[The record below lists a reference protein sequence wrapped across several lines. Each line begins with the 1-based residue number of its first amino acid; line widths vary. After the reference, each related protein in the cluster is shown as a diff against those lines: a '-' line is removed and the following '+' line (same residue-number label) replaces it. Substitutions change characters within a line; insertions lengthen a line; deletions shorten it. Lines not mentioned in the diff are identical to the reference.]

1 MKPVR
6 KLLCG
11 IFFVIALLS
20 ALAVWGAY
28 IAVWHDWQGVL
39 GALIGLLTTPGAV
52 IFPFVYWVVEGS
64 FPTAYFATW
73 ITSIVAWF
81 FAMTLLNES

>member
-1 MKPVR
+1 MKPFR

-20 ALAVWGAY
+20 ALAVWGTY
-28 IAVWHDWQGVL
+28 IAVWYVWLGVF
-39 GALIGLLTTPGAV
+39 GALIGLLTTPGAI
-52 IFPFVYWVVEGS
+52 IFPFVYWVAEGA

-73 ITSIVAWF
+73 TTSIVAWF